1 MSSFVGRVG
10 AVCIAVAATFLVC
23 APAQAG
29 PDSNA
34 CLVVVNQLPDTVV
47 IHLDNAFPGSHWE
60 VGPYA
65 TTLLTT
71 EEGRAIASDAGW
83 VVRSPPRGTWHYESS
98 LNTDWGCDGSWV
110 FTTY

>member
-10 AVCIAVAATFLVC
+10 AVCIAVGATFLVS

-34 CLVVVNQLPDTVV
+34 CLTVANQLPDTVV
-47 IHLDNAFPGSHWE
+47 IHLENAFEDEWWE
-60 VGPYA
+60 VAPF
-65 TTLLTT
+65 TTTILTV
-71 EEGRAIASDAGW
+71 GDQAIASDDGW
-83 VVRSPPRGTWHYESS
+83 VVRTPPRGTWYFDSAR
-98 LNTDWGCDGSWV
+98 NTDWGCDGSWV

>member
-10 AVCIAVAATFLVC
+10 AVCIAVGATFLVS

-34 CLVVVNQLPDTVV
+34 CLTVANQLPDTVV
-47 IHLDNAFPGSHWE
+47 IHLENAFVDSRWD

-71 EEGRAIASDAGW
+71 DEGRAIASDTGW
-83 VVRSPPRGTWHYESS
+83 VVRTPPRGTWYFDSA
-98 LNTDWGCDGSWV
+98 LGTDWGCDGSWV